1 MHRQME
7 TLTSSL
13 QPQITF
19 PILHASDVSAARR
32 AGQKL
37 ADSLGF
43 AEVQAGRLAIVITEA
58 GTNILKHASEG
69 TLYIM
74 PTHSNAETAGI
85 DVLAVDSGPGIGD
98 IETSLRDGVSTAGT
112 AGTGLGALHRQAD
125 EFDVW
130 TARGQGAA
138 FFMRLWSTPA
148 PPAPSPL
155 RSSIEVGA
163 LCVPL
168 AGEDESGDGWA
179 VSCNQDGAS
188 LLGVDGLGHGP
199 EAHKAA
205 AGAIAALE
213 RRPAAAPAETL
224 HAAHE
229 ALRVTRGAAL
239 SVARIDFSA
248 DQLHFAGIGNV
259 NCVVVDGESRR
270 AMVSHNGI
278 VGNNMRKVQEFSV
291 ACPPGALVILHSDGI
306 QTQWDL
312 KAYPGLVARTPAIV
326 AGILMRDFIRRRD
339 DAMVLVGR
347 RTGGYA

>member
-1 MHRQME
+1 ME
-7 TLTSSL
+7 TLISSL

-19 PILHASDVSAARR
+19 PILHASDIAAARR

-37 ADSLGF
+37 ADALGF

-58 GTNILKHASEG
+58 GTNILKHAGEG

-74 PTHSNAETAGI
+74 RAQSGVETAGI
-85 DVLAVDSGPGIGD
+85 DVLAIDSGPGIGD

-112 AGTGLGALHRQAD
+112 AGTGLGALRRQAD

-138 FFMRLWSTPA
+138 FFMRVWSSLA
-148 PPAPSPL
+148 PPEPCG
-155 RSSIEVGA
+155 IEVGA

-179 VSCNQDGAS
+179 VSCNLDGAS

-205 AGAIAALE
+205 AAAVAALE
-213 RRPAAAPAETL
+213 RRPAASPSDTL
-224 HAAHE
+224 HAAHD
-229 ALRVTRGAAL
+229 ALRITRGAAL
-239 SVARIDFSA
+239 SVARIDYSEDA
-248 DQLHFAGIGNV
+248 LHFAGIGNV
-259 NCVVVDGESRR
+259 NGVVCDGESRR

-312 KAYPGLVARTPAIV
+312 NAYPGLAARTPAIV

-347 RTGGYA
+347 RRGGHA